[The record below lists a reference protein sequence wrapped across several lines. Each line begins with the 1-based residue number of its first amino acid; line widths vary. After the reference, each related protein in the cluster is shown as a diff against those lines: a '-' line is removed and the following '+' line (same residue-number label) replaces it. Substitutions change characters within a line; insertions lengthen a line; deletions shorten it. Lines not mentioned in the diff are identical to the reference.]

1 MVPASL
7 AISVESDAAT
17 VVSDDDPSDPHADKS
32 RTEAAANAVR
42 VFFMVSLL

>member
-1 MVPASL
+1 MVPAS
-7 AISVESDAAT
+7 AGISVVSTAAT

-32 RTEAAANAVR
+32 RTEAAAIAVM

>member
-1 MVPASL
+1 MFLVSV
-7 AISVESDAAT
+7 AISVVSTAAT

-32 RTEAAANAVR
+32 RTEAAAIAVI